1 MRTLARLP
9 LLLVALFSTGCN
21 PFLTNYSGERW
32 PPVKSAMVVMQPPSP
47 EAARWI
53 GRADFTT
60 TGQFRDSD
68 AVAAAEQVGAD
79 LVEWSDRDLGKT
91 LQWTNE
97 PVYVNTWRG
106 NCYGWGPYGGGWGGT
121 MASVPVPVV
130 EEQYRY
136 QARFYRSKSL
146 GGEPVSNTDGHAPP
160 AEVPTPEGVSREAPP
175 PKTTA
180 P

>member
-1 MRTLARLP
+1 MRTIFHAP
-9 LLLVALFSTGCN
+9 LLLAVLCSTGCN

-32 PPVKSAMVVMQPPSP
+32 PPVKSAQVVMQPPSP

-60 TGQFRDSD
+60 TGQFRDSE
-68 AVAAAEQVGAD
+68 AIAAAEQVGAD

-91 LQWTNE
+91 LQWTSQ
-97 PVYVNTWRG
+97 PVYVNNWQG
-106 NCYGWGPYGGGWGGT
+106 NAFGWGPYGGGWGGT
-121 MASVPVPVV
+121 MASVPVPVI

-146 GGEPVSNTDGHAPP
+146 GGEPVAGADGHRPP
-160 AEVPTPEGVSREAPP
+160 ASVPSPTAEAKPATP
-175 PKTTA
+175 
-180 P
+180 

>member
-1 MRTLARLP
+1 MRTIARLP
-9 LLLVALFSTGCN
+9 LLFAVLFSTGCN

-32 PPVKSAMVVMQPPSP
+32 PPVKSAQVVMQPPSP

-53 GRADFTT
+53 GRADFTS
-60 TGQFRDSD
+60 TGQFHDSE
-68 AVAAAEQVGAD
+68 AIAAAEQVGAD

-91 LQWTNE
+91 LQWTSQ

-106 NCYGWGPYGGGWGGT
+106 NAYGWGPYGGWGGT

-136 QARFYRSKSL
+136 QARFYRSKAL

-160 AEVPTPEGVSREAPP
+160 PQVPPPAPAAGSAEAPP
-175 PKTTA
+175 A
-180 P
+180 SR